1 MFQTF
6 LLKNHDPNLII
17 SYFTIPLHPFC
28 HFPFFFHPSSVLLPY
43 ILRSSFELFTYFPH
57 YFSINSTLV
66 LHRNDGQSMDNR
78 WTISGQSP
86 MSPRRMSEGRV
97 EDETYSAAPAIKT
110 SSVKKQVE
118 AFAATLMV

>member
-6 LLKNHDPNLII
+6 LSKKNDPNPITSSFI
-17 SYFTIPLHPFC
+17 IPLLPFI
-28 HFPFFFHPSSVLLPY
+28 HIPFSFPPSPVLLPY

-57 YFSINSTLV
+57 YFSIDSTLV

-78 WTISGQSP
+78 WTICGQSP

-110 SSVKKQVE
+110 SSVKNKKKH
-118 AFAATLMV
+118 LLLH